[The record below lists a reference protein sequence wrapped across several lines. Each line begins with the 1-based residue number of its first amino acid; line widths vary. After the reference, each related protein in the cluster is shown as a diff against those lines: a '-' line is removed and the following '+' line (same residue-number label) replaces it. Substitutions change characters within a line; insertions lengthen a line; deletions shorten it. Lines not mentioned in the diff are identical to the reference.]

1 MRKVE
6 ELVRS
11 KPPQGPQFFLFLVR
25 LEGITTKM
33 FIRESLSIRTFFS
46 QNMHANPR
54 NEILLHAM

>member
-25 LEGITTKM
+25 LEDITIKM
-33 FIRESLSIRTFFS
+33 FIRVGLSIK
-46 QNMHANPR
+46 
-54 NEILLHAM
+54 